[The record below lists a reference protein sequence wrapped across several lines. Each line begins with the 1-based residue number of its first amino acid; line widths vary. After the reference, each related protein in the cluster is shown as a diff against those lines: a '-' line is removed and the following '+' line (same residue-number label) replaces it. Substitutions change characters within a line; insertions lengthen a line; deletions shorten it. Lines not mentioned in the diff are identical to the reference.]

1 MKSNLF
7 WQVYKNLE
15 REFLSIA
22 EVIHI
27 DDKQLD
33 VYSMRIADLLVRTVV
48 EIESISKQLYVDN
61 RGTEIDSK
69 KMYFDTVCLEHL
81 NNRWLLEKKVVNVVS
96 PSLYLEKEENIV
108 LTPLVNAQYRSPRSS
123 LWNQAYQAVKHD
135 RANSLS
141 EWGRIKYLLQGLA
154 ALYVLNLYYKD
165 VKYIKLTGSDKHNID
180 RSFGSSI
187 FSVKVHVVRSLS
199 SKGEYGKSSDYDECV
214 YIEDHETDSKK
225 RALEALADEIAY
237 YNKQYGVEFSRL
249 VGEMISKGE
258 TPTQEWVN
266 QMKIPIMQKV
276 RQHPDP
282 KINRR
287 VFDSLKNLLYDV
299 VLNKQQY

>member
-61 RGTEIDSK
+61 GGTEIDSK

-96 PSLYLEKEENIV
+96 PSLYLEKEENKV
-108 LTPLVNAQYRSPRSS
+108 LTPLVNAQYRSPHSS
-123 LWNQAYQAVKHD
+123 FWNQAYQAVKHD

-154 ALYVLNLYYKD
+154 ALYVLNLYYKED
-165 VKYIKLTGSDKHNID
+165 KYSKLSVSAKNDID
-180 RSFGSSI
+180 SSFGSSI
-187 FSVKVHVVRSLS
+187 FAVKIHKTMSFS
-199 SKGEYGKSSDYDECV
+199 STGEYGKGADYDECV

-225 RALEALADEIAY
+225 RALEAIAADIAFT
-237 YNKQYGVEFSRL
+237 NKHYKAELERL
-249 VGEMISKGE
+249 MKEMIAKGDM
-258 TPTQEWVN
+258 PTLEWKDK
-266 QMKIPIMQKV
+266 MHIPILKKV
-276 RQHPDP
+276 RQHLDP
-282 KINRR
+282 KIERR
-287 VFDSLKNLLYDV
+287 VTNSLNNLLFDV